1 MWYFVLQTAV
11 ETFCGYAFDF
21 AQLFHTQALVIV
33 LWLQDAVSQSKCWL
47 LWLCL
52 VMLCRGCFH
61 SCCTVLL
68 LYFHCTCCYCPAYQ
82 HYRVLQ
88 IESLQA
94 DNDFAKEQLA
104 AMKGTSFFRPPFIL
118 WFQSFMNFLVSLFF
132 FFTNISAALF
142 LATLV
147 MKVLKAAHS
156 FQKVWKSGEEK
167 KKSRK
172 LK

>member
-1 MWYFVLQTAV
+1 MQSARVSAGYF
-11 ETFCGYAFDF
+11 GY
-21 AQLFHTQALVIV
+21 V
-33 LWLQDAVSQSKCWL
+33 
-47 LWLCL
+47 WLCYAG
-52 VMLCRGCFH
+52 VVFIAAVQYCY
-61 SCCTVLL
+61 CTS
-68 LYFHCTCCYCPAYQ
+68 CYCPAYQ

-142 LATLV
+142 LATLI

-156 FQKVWKSGEEK
+156 FQKMWKSGEEK